1 MDFGHFYPD
10 NKEDN
15 FIWITVKGLLVF
27 RFSDVYWDRSLWY
40 CSFNLWFHL
49 SRNQFSILCEWR
61 SAFTP
66 PLISPLFARESSLFL
81 VSWLNTSSM
90 SPPLTWVS
98 INISYFKSCLSFP
111 VAVWLDNAFVARNNE
126 NLFFLIGVLMEQSFV
141 TILSEMNISAFIF
154 CLQSFLFQVW
164 HLQQV
169 ATQ

>member
-10 NKEDN
+10 NKENN
-15 FIWITVKGLLVF
+15 FIWITAKSLLVF
-27 RFSDVYWDRSLWY
+27 RFSDFYRDRSLWN
-40 CSFNLWFHL
+40 CSFNLSFRL
-49 SRNQFSILCEWR
+49 NRNQFRILYEWR

-81 VSWLNTSSM
+81 VSWLNSSSM
-90 SPPLTWVS
+90 SPPLTWVN
-98 INISYFKSCLSFP
+98 INISYFKSCFSFP
-111 VAVWLDNAFVARNNE
+111 GAVWLDDAFAARNNE
-126 NLFFLIGVLMEQSFV
+126 NLFFLIGVLMEQAFV
-141 TILSEMNISAFIF
+141 TIISEMNIFACIF